1 MFEVR
6 CPGCQNPFELDER
19 RVPRNGMTMR
29 CPKCQTTF
37 VVKRPDTV
45 AFGGA
50 PPPVP
55 AAVAKSPG
63 QTGPVPSPTMP
74 FQQAVQMAPPSATN
88 VSSPRLPLPPDLMP
102 PDAPRNWH

>member
-37 VVKRPDTV
+37 VVKRPETIGF
-45 AFGGA
+45 AGA
-50 PPPVP
+50 PPPP
-55 AAVAKSPG
+55 EGAK
-63 QTGPVPSPTMP
+63 PVPLPMP
-74 FQQAVQMAPPSATN
+74 FAPH
-88 VSSPRLPLPPDLMP
+88 RYH
-102 PDAPRNWH
+102 RG